1 MTTKQLELNHV
12 SRKRAVILPDEP
24 AAVSGVV
31 VGDEYLDGIMKRTPR
46 REFGAALDDAG
57 HDIVGKFGAAATE
70 RLIDYTDWKSG
81 PPPCTGYW
89 DVSPKLHDMSAV
101 RPIDIDRLW
110 YISPEHRREAG
121 VNTTSGSVR
130 LPSGMFVDWTSL
142 PLVWRG
148 LRSPW
153 PAGYPYDVVGAG
165 FTLHARIKAET
176 GERKRERKAINPDD
190 L

>member
-1 MTTKQLELNHV
+1 MTEKQLELNHV
-12 SRKRAVILPDEP
+12 SRVRAVIVPDEP
-24 AAVSGVV
+24 AAASGVV
-31 VGDEYLDGIMKRTPR
+31 VGEL
-46 REFGAALDDAG
+46 GAKMDDAG
-57 HDIVGKFGAAATE
+57 HDIVGKFGDASIE
-70 RLIDYTDWKSG
+70 RLIGYTDWKSG

-101 RPIDIDRLW
+101 RDAEIDRLW

-148 LRSPW
+148 LRSHW
-153 PAGYPYDVVGAG
+153 PAGYPYPVPAPARYAAPAGEVVV
-165 FTLHARIKAET
+165 R
-176 GERKRERKAINPDD
+176 RERKSINPDD